1 MEKNYI
7 FKLQYNPEK
16 DRLFNSFYVMSHFL
30 EAQEKSS
37 NLILSILDTNSVA
50 YQQLDFIQ
58 KGSLIV
64 KIYDILKSLNDDEIR
79 NKGLIYIGRE
89 VIIAAK
95 NALIEYIEKKEEI
108 NNKADIENIK
118 DAIIENAKPKI
129 PSDQTLFLES
139 AGNGIIA
146 SYVDISLEPYKK
158 LSQTQELFYTNPD
171 GKTTKINKSCSF
183 NSSSVEEDLSF
194 VEIIKN
200 IQIIVLVK
208 KPDYIGE
215 SQWDF
220 QMVSGGNSYPL
231 QGKILNEDWLKSF
244 QNNSLSYMD
253 MPLPKDALRVIADLK
268 ITKKSEHDKNPKVT
282 CQIHQILGVLKG
294 FANEESI
301 SKTSNFLQLLDKEN
315 D

>member
-95 NALIEYIEKKEEI
+95 NALIEYIEKKRR
-108 NNKADIENIK
+108 N
-118 DAIIENAKPKI
+118 
-129 PSDQTLFLES
+129 
-139 AGNGIIA
+139 
-146 SYVDISLEPYKK
+146 
-158 LSQTQELFYTNPD
+158 
-171 GKTTKINKSCSF
+171 
-183 NSSSVEEDLSF
+183 
-194 VEIIKN
+194 
-200 IQIIVLVK
+200 
-208 KPDYIGE
+208 
-215 SQWDF
+215 
-220 QMVSGGNSYPL
+220 
-231 QGKILNEDWLKSF
+231 
-244 QNNSLSYMD
+244 
-253 MPLPKDALRVIADLK
+253 
-268 ITKKSEHDKNPKVT
+268 
-282 CQIHQILGVLKG
+282 
-294 FANEESI
+294 
-301 SKTSNFLQLLDKEN
+301 
-315 D
+315 

>member
-64 KIYDILKSLNDDEIR
+64 KIYDILKSLNDEEIR
-79 NKGLIYIGRE
+79 DKGWVYIGRE

-95 NALIEYIEKKEEI
+95 NAVIEYISKKEEI
-108 NNKADIENIK
+108 NNKTDIENIK
-118 DAIIENAKPKI
+118 DAIIENTKQKI
-129 PSDQTLFLES
+129 PSDQTLLLES
-139 AGNGIIA
+139 AGNGVIA

-158 LSQTQELFYTNPD
+158 LSQTQEIFYTNPD
-171 GKTTKINKSCSF
+171 GKTIKINKSCSF
-183 NSSSVEEDLSF
+183 NTSSVEEDLSF
-194 VEIIKN
+194 VETIKN
-200 IQIIVLVK
+200 VQLILLVK

-220 QMVSGGNSYPL
+220 QMVSGGNAYQL
-231 QGKILNEDWLKSF
+231 QGKILNKEWLEGF
-244 QNNSLSYMD
+244 QNSDLPYKD
-253 MPLPKDALRVIADLK
+253 MPLPKDALKVIADLK
-268 ITKKSEHDKNPKVT
+268 IVKKSEKDKNPKVT
-282 CQIHQILGVLKG
+282 CQIHKILGVLKG
-294 FANEESI
+294 FASEETL
-301 SKTSNFLQLLDKEN
+301 SKTSNFLQLLDKNN